1 MFKLSDYFQ
10 VYREEAGAE
19 DKSGG
24 GGQTFTMEQV
34 KKMIADEVAGLK
46 ANNDKLLAEKKEAKR
61 LAEEAAAQQLLASQ
75 EAARKS
81 GELEAFEKTLRGE
94 YAPQL
99 EAKDKIIAARNERI
113 LSSEKKAVVNSLA
126 GMMIDESAADILGVF
141 VRTEFDGDDVV
152 TKFVGADGNVITTD
166 VAQFKKYLCEHK
178 AFSHL
183 IKADAATGGGAGGG
197 KGGGAAKQFSEMND
211 AERIEL
217 HRTNPAEFERQM
229 KTLRGK

>member
-1 MFKLSDYFQ
+1 MFKLSDYFHI
-10 VYREEAGAE
+10 YREEAGAE
-19 DKSGG
+19 DKSGS

-34 KKMIADEVAGLK
+34 KQMIADEVAGLK
-46 ANNDKLLAEKKEAKR
+46 SNNDKLLAEKKEAKR

-75 EAARKS
+75 DAARKS
-81 GELEAFEKTLRGE
+81 GELEVFEKTLRGE

-113 LSSEKKAVVNSLA
+113 LSSEKKAIVNSLA

-166 VAQFKKYLCEHK
+166 AAQFKKYLCEHK

-183 IKADAATGGGAGGG
+183 IKADAATGGGASGS

>member
-1 MFKLSDYFQ
+1 MFKLSDFMR

-19 DKSGG
+19 DKPGG

-34 KKMIADEVAGLK
+34 RQMIADEVAGLK

-61 LAEEAAAQQLLASQ
+61 LAEEAAAQQLLARQ

-113 LSSEKKAVVNSLA
+113 LSSEKKAIVNSLA
-126 GMMIDESAADILGVF
+126 GMMIDESAADILGMF

-166 VAQFKKYLCEHK
+166 AAQFKKYLCEHK

>member
-1 MFKLSDYFQ
+1 MFKLSDFMR
-10 VYREEAGAE
+10 VYREGEPLDPGTPPAG
-19 DKSGG
+19 K
-24 GGQTFTMEQV
+24 TFTQAEV
-34 KKMIADEVAGLK
+34 DELIAGLK
-46 ANNDKLLAEKKEAKR
+46 TNNEKLLSEKKEAKR

-113 LSSEKKAVVNSLA
+113 LSSEKKAIVNSLA

-166 VAQFKKYLCEHK
+166 AAQFKKYLCEHK

-183 IKADAATGGGAGGG
+183 IKADAATGGGASGG

>member
-1 MFKLSDYFQ
+1 MFKLSDYFHI
-10 VYREEAGAE
+10 YREEAGAE
-19 DKSGG
+19 DKPGG

-34 KKMIADEVAGLK
+34 KQMIADEVAGLK
-46 ANNDKLLAEKKEAKR
+46 SNNDKLLAEKKEAKR

-113 LSSEKKAVVNSLA
+113 LSSEKKAIVNSLA

-166 VAQFKKYLCEHK
+166 VAQFKKYLCENK